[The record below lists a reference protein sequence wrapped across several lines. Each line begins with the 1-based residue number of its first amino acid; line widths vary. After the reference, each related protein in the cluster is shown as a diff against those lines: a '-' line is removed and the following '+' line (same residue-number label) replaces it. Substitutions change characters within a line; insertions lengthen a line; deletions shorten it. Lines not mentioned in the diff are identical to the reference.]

1 MRFRTRVKRDKNS
14 LSSLDL
20 RNFWKLI
27 SFLSWFMR
35 FCPLFLFLFS
45 CEMHIFR
52 EKFTFFKEDVKTRA
66 EWKLHCVAEW
76 KLHCDIGMSEHFT
89 VALGSVNMQK
99 LRCQA
104 LQRRI
109 NNSICMCLDWI
120 NSTFCSVVQLDY
132 FESLRDDDFELSH
145 YLKETKQLT
154 CRKVRQQRVKNRRLE
169 FCWNILA

>member
-1 MRFRTRVKRDKNS
+1 
-14 LSSLDL
+14 
-20 RNFWKLI
+20 
-27 SFLSWFMR
+27 MR

-52 EKFTFFKEDVKTRA
+52 EKFTFLKEDFKT
-66 EWKLHCVAEW
+66 KAEW

-99 LRCQA
+99 LRCRA

-109 NNSICMCLDWI
+109 NNSICMCLDLI

-169 FCWNILA
+169 FCWKLLA